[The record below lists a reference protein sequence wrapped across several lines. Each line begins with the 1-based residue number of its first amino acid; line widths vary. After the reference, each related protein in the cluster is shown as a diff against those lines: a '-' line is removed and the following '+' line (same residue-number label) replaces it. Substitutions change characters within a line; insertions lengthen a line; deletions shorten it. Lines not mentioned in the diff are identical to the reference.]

1 MAESNSSRSA
11 SGFSLIEVLIATA
24 ILATSLVAVAQ
35 LFAVATKANTSSR
48 TSTFAT
54 VLAQQK
60 MEQLR
65 ELTWGVDQTNGTL
78 SDLTT
83 NLAVTPPTATGGP
96 GLSASPA
103 RTLFEP
109 TAGYVD
115 YLDGNGTWVGTGT
128 RPVAGTVYIRRW
140 SVTPLPQDPANTL
153 VLQVL
158 VTRSAARGSADN
170 GSGTRLP
177 DEARLMSIKTR
188 KFQ

>member
-1 MAESNSSRSA
+1 MAESRSSNSS

-24 ILATSLVAVAQ
+24 LLATSLVAVAQ
-35 LFAVATKANTSSR
+35 LFAIATKANSSAR

-65 ELTWGVDQTNGTL
+65 ELAWGFDQQNNAV
-78 SDLTT
+78 SDVQS
-83 NLAVTPPTATGGP
+83 NIAVTPSTPTGGP
-96 GLSASPA
+96 GLSPSPA
-103 RTLFEP
+103 RALLEAT
-109 TAGYVD
+109 TGYVD
-115 YLDGNGTWVGTGT
+115 YLDAAGTWVGTGA
-128 RPVAGTVYIRRW
+128 RPVPGTVYIRSW
-140 SVTPLPQDPANTL
+140 SVTPLPQDPGNTL

-158 VTRSAARGSADN
+158 VTRSRDRGTANN
-170 GSGTRLP
+170 GAGTRLP